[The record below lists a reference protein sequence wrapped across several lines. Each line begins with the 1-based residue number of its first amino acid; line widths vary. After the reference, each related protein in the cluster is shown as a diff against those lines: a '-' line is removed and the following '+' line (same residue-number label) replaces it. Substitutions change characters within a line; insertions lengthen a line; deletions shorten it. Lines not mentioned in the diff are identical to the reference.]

1 MSCLRQSLGDK
12 SNTYATALLAYV
24 FTLAGDM
31 ETRTLLLEHL
41 DKVATQEGQ
50 RFIAPLKQLEHLAY
64 EVILHVYRTDEL
76 G

>member
-12 SNTYATALLAYV
+12 SNTYATSLLAYV

-31 ETRTLLLEHL
+31 EARTLLLEHL

-50 RFIAPLKQLEHLAY
+50 RTFNGSIVPLKQL
-64 EVILHVYRTDEL
+64 
-76 G
+76 